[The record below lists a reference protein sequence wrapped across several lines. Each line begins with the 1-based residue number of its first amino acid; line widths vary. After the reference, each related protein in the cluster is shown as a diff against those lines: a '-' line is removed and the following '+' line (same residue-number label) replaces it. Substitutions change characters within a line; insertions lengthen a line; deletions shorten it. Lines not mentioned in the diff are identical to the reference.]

1 MQFDFTLDLTADEMR
16 RRAEVVKA
24 LGPDWDPIAAMHD
37 EERAHELLY
46 SNLDAEQQ
54 ATFDMLV
61 AEGVLPD
68 RSDRDAA

>member
-1 MQFDFTLDLTADEMR
+1 MQFDFTLDLAADEMR
-16 RRAEVVKA
+16 RRAEAVKA

-37 EERAHELLY
+37 EERAHALLY

-61 AEGVLPD
+61 AEGVLPG
-68 RSDRDAA
+68 RGDRDAA